1 MLFSFCALV
10 RVTCREYLKFYS
22 IVLCLSADYETF
34 CQILLQRPFVW
45 GSAGMLFATRVTE
58 DDLSLMTKLA
68 KAHFDS
74 VIVILKQLPRSML
87 LVFRYNQ
94 PKITIHKLLRS
105 VTYSYSRQKLSFSHV
120 SFASFL
126 RPREREREREY
137 PGNEAGLLCA
147 WCTGLHYFPQSS

>member
-1 MLFSFCALV
+1 
-10 RVTCREYLKFYS
+10 
-22 IVLCLSADYETF
+22 
-34 CQILLQRPFVW
+34 
-45 GSAGMLFATRVTE
+45 MLFATRVTE
-58 DDLSLMTKLA
+58 DDLILMTKLA

-94 PKITIHKLLRS
+94 PKITIHQLLRS

-126 RPREREREREY
+126 RPRERERERERERVPREQGWVIVCMVY
-137 PGNEAGLLCA
+137 QPSLFSPIFVVA
-147 WCTGLHYFPQSS
+147 TT